1 MPHLILNSTPVELPA
16 TDTNLLDWL
25 RDRGLVATKPGC
37 RTGDCGA
44 CQVLVGDAPAG
55 EAVGYRVLN
64 SCLLSTGLVA
74 DCHVVTL
81 EGLAAD
87 ANPVQRALVEGRAI
101 QCGYCTPGLVVAL
114 TGGLLAGV
122 PPLAAVEGNLCRCT
136 GYADIRRAA
145 DTIEQIFPTLAR
157 TLAEAAELGLV
168 SRPVAQAG
176 QDLPQLPAEDAS
188 DLAAVRFVAGNTDA
202 ALHQVGAGDP
212 RRPLRLRYLPG
223 LRGITEDAD
232 TISIGAAVTIAELAV
247 NPLVRRAWPGL
258 VDALE
263 LFGSPAIRNA
273 ATVGGNLANA
283 SSVAD
288 LAVLLLALDANVHLD
303 GPEGRRVLPLT
314 QFHLDYKRTALR
326 PHELIVAVSVPA
338 NRDGT
343 ARLHFEK
350 VARRAHDDIATVCS
364 ALLAAATTT
373 RLSAGGVGPVPLL
386 LSEPTDLAA
395 LPGQISPIDDVRG
408 TADYRTRL
416 LQHQVL
422 AHLAALDADFD
433 PLRRLP

>member
-1 MPHLILNSTPVELPA
+1 MRPTWRRCVSSPA
-16 TDTNLLDWL
+16 TPTLPCTRW
-25 RDRGLVATKPGC
+25 
-37 RTGDCGA
+37 
-44 CQVLVGDAPAG
+44 APAT
-55 EAVGYRVLN
+55 RVAR
-64 SCLLSTGLVA
+64 CG
-74 DCHVVTL
+74 CVTFPEL
-81 EGLAAD
+81 
-87 ANPVQRALVEGRAI
+87 RHHRGRGHD
-101 QCGYCTPGLVVAL
+101 QH
-114 TGGLLAGV
+114 
-122 PPLAAVEGNLCRCT
+122 
-136 GYADIRRAA
+136 RRGR
-145 DTIEQIFPTLAR
+145 E
-157 TLAEAAELGLV
+157 
-168 SRPVAQAG
+168 
-176 QDLPQLPAEDAS
+176 
-188 DLAAVRFVAGNTDA
+188 
-202 ALHQVGAGDP
+202 
-212 RRPLRLRYLPG
+212 
-223 LRGITEDAD
+223 
-232 TISIGAAVTIAELAV
+232 IAELAV

-326 PHELIVAVSVPA
+326 PHELIVAVNVPA

-364 ALLAAATTT
+364 AMLVAATTT

-386 LSEPTDLAA
+386 LSEPNSDLAA
-395 LPGQISPIDDVRG
+395 LPGRSARSMTCAAQPT
-408 TADYRTRL
+408 TAPACYSA
-416 LQHQVL
+416 QVL